1 MATIEEIM
9 AGLDPTT
16 RKRLTTAFGI
26 EAKRMPTPSMG
37 LTLALNGGLGFGR
50 QVLVWGNKS
59 AGKSLWSQRLVAM
72 AQEMGLSC
80 AWFDVE
86 NSWEDP
92 WASRLGVNGKNLIY
106 SPTKT
111 VNGVAEE
118 VGKLMTAGVD
128 IIVVDSISSLV
139 PGAFFDKGGEL
150 DEVNNSKQIGSL
162 SRDLGVAIG
171 QWNYLNKNTLLILIS
186 QIRNSFGAQ
195 HASHI
200 PSGGHAATFFS
211 STIIKLTSSQ
221 SETDQIK
228 GTLYRGDKSYED
240 KIGRPVSWAVQ
251 WNKLGPQNR
260 FGTYD
265 MYYDGPFVGIDR
277 TAEILDY
284 ADKYGVIERGKTGWY
299 TIFDQRIQGK
309 SAAVKYLNENQAA
322 LDTIEGELLA
332 RI

>member
-16 RKRLTTAFGI
+16 RKRLSTAFGI
-26 EAKRMPTPSMG
+26 EAKRMPTPSLG

-72 AQEMGLSC
+72 AQQMGLTC

-92 WASRLGVNGKNLIY
+92 WASRLGVDGKNLMY

-118 VGKLMTAGVD
+118 VGKLMTAGTD
-128 IIVVDSISSLV
+128 IIVVDSISALL

-150 DEVNNSKQIGSL
+150 DQVDNSKQIGSL
-162 SRDLGVAIG
+162 SRDLGIAIQG
-171 QWNYLNKNTLLILIS
+171 WNYLNKNTLLILLS
-186 QIRNSFGAQ
+186 QIRNNFGAQ

-200 PSGGHAATFFS
+200 PTGGFSTTFYS

-221 SETDQIK
+221 AEADQIK
-228 GTLYRGDKSYED
+228 GTLYRGDMAYED
-240 KIGRPVSWAVQ
+240 KIGRPVNWNIQ

-260 FGTYD
+260 SGQYD
-265 MYYDGPFVGIDR
+265 MYYDGPFVGIDK
-277 TAEILDY
+277 ASEILDY
-284 ADKYGVIERGKTGWY
+284 ADKYGVIERTKQGYY
-299 TIFDQRIQGK
+299 TIFDEKIHGK
-309 SAAVKYLNENQAA
+309 KAALSYLAENPAV
-322 LDTIEGELLA
+322 LDTIEGELLV
-332 RI
+332 RV